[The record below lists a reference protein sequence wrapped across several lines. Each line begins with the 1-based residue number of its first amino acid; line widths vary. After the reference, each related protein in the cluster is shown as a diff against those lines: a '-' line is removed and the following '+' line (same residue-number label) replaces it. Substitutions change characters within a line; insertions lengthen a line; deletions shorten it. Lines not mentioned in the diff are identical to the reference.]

1 MTLRPHSDR
10 CGRSAVATRCREVQT
25 TRPVPALCHTAC
37 MSGGRVAKLVRRAAV
52 LLMIG
57 SAIGFFAVLLLGAFV
72 LDRYDAYGEVPI
84 PGTGKIH
91 LPAGQVTASFHTVT
105 VGNSSGGGLP
115 VPSLNLDIDPPAGVA
130 APKVTEDVGSSTSVN
145 NDIHRRVWM
154 VQVVTEGDYI
164 ITTGGNING
173 FISPRLA
180 FGHDSD
186 ANGAWLGILA
196 GLFVIGLVGAILP
209 SVWRARTKR
218 VDPPVFPGSAP
229 PLATFSERPVVTPS
243 AEHPVVTPSDQG
255 VKIEQL
261 KTLAA
266 LRDSG
271 ALTEKEFQDE
281 KRRVLDGD

>member
-1 MTLRPHSDR
+1 
-10 CGRSAVATRCREVQT
+10 
-25 TRPVPALCHTAC
+25 
-37 MSGGRVAKLVRRAAV
+37 MSSGRVAKLVKASAV
-52 LLMIG
+52 MVMIG
-57 SAIGFFAVLLLGAFV
+57 SAVAFIAVLVLGAFV

-84 PGTGKIH
+84 PGTGKVH

-130 APKVTEDVGSSTSVN
+130 APKVTEDIGSSTSVN

-196 GLFVIGLVGAILP
+196 GLFVIGLVGTITG
-209 SVWRARTKR
+209 SVWQSRVKRA
-218 VDPPVFPGSAP
+218 DPPPFQVSGPPPVPHIEGLGS
-229 PLATFSERPVVTPS
+229 PS
-243 AEHPVVTPSDQG
+243 YPPVVTPSDEG

-271 ALTEKEFQDE
+271 ALTEKEFQAE
-281 KRRVLDGD
+281 KRRVLDGG